1 MGLNHKQGDK
11 CMSDESAITKQGI
24 SPETKVLV
32 GGSLVGALIGLAGAF
47 LYIKNNER
55 KGVEMNISAGEGVK
69 LSLIIMALLRQ
80 VAEL

>member
-1 MGLNHKQGDK
+1 
-11 CMSDESAITKQGI
+11 MSDEFAITKQGI
-24 SPETKVLV
+24 SPETKYLV

-47 LYIKNNER
+47 LYIRISER

-69 LSLIIMALLRQ
+69 FSLIIMALLRQ